1 MKDNDKVSE
10 VTFTF
15 RDGDNDITGIV
26 VNPGGWFGK
35 VYLVQIAIANALNPF
50 YAVEADSEQDAIDE
64 FADSRFSH
72 HIDVDEEDWP
82 KAVEG
87 DDGDITDEESDYFR
101 AGNDG
106 HWVDLSNVGLTKA
119 PMSLRYTITWN
130 PLQDDV
136 SAVIDQQLYIVRDE
150 MADA

>member
-1 MKDNDKVSE
+1 MKDNDKISE

-15 RDGDNDITGIV
+15 RDGDHDITGVV

-50 YAVEADSEQDAIDE
+50 YAVEADTMGDAIDE

-72 HIDVDEEDWP
+72 LIDVSEEDQP
-82 KAVEG
+82 E
-87 DDGDITDEESDYFR
+87 TDEDAEENGYST

-106 HWVDLSNVGLTKA
+106 HYVDLSNVRVEKA

-130 PLQDDV
+130 PLQDGV
-136 SAVIDQQLYIVRDE
+136 SAVIDQELDIVRDE
-150 MADA
+150 IADA